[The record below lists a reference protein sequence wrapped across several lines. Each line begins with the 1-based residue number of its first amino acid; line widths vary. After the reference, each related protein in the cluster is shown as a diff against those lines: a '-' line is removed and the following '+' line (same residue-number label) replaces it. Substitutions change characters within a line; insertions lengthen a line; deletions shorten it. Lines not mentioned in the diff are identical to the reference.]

1 MSKYERLLNILRE
14 DAQVVNKSLGLH
26 DLEGSE
32 VTITGATGL
41 LGVNI
46 IAALVFYNSEFATKK
61 IRINAVSYRKPSGFI
76 TELFKSKNV
85 ISFFGDIADQDFVST
100 IPMAQNIIH
109 SAGYAQPGK
118 FMDDRIKTISI
129 NTTATAALLKRL
141 KNNGRFLFLSS
152 SEVYSGSASLSSNEL
167 DIGTTNPSH
176 PRACYIEGKRT
187 GEAIVNAARY
197 SGIKATS
204 ARLALAYGPGTKLDD
219 QRVMNQLIIKG
230 INNEISLLDSG
241 EAVRTYGYISD
252 VVTML
257 LNMLI
262 KNESAVYNTGGKSVI
277 TIRDLALKIGEF
289 LDVPVKIPEID
300 SYMNHAPQE
309 VGLDL
314 SKIENEYGNKT
325 YVDIEYG
332 LTKTIDWVKA
342 LHAEA

>member
-1 MSKYERLLNILRE
+1 M
-14 DAQVVNKSLGLH
+14 
-26 DLEGSE
+26 
-32 VTITGATGL
+32 
-41 LGVNI
+41 
-46 IAALVFYNSEFATKK
+46 FYNSEFATKK

-257 LNMLI
+257 LNMMI